1 MKASSFLG
9 NNSQEKSKA
18 QVRNINF
25 ISRMAGHCY
34 PVSPRG
40 CQARSAAGEGTRH
53 HRAARQAGEHLCHAQ
68 REREKSYKSSASFL
82 QKSYVRDEGFK
93 WVTEKQHS
101 FGIQKIT
108 REKKGG
114 ERTNKE
120 RSNQKIKRR
129 EKGKREKGKI
139 SKLRGY

>member
-1 MKASSFLG
+1 MVSNKEAESMKASSFLG

-114 ERTNKE
+114 GENK
-120 RSNQKIKRR
+120 
-129 EKGKREKGKI
+129 
-139 SKLRGY
+139 